1 MYGVKMKDPLYITS
15 HGILMR
21 KGNTLYF
28 MNDEGKKA
36 IPINGINEIN
46 CYGKVS
52 LKSGA
57 SSLLMKQGIPVNFF
71 NMYGYYEGSLYP
83 RIQLNSGLII
93 VNQSEHYSD
102 PEKRAVIAKEIVEGI
117 KHNLLRNLKYYKKK
131 GKDVDVFIQD
141 IEKEVIS
148 GTVPQIMSNEGR
160 MWHAYY
166 QSLNKIIK
174 NFEMG
179 NREIRPPTTE
189 MNALISF
196 GNSLLYGSALS
207 EIYHTYLHP
216 SISFLHEPAER
227 RFSLALD
234 IADIFK
240 PIIVG
245 RVIFKLVNNN
255 MITEKDFNKDV
266 GVLLKDKGKRV
277 FLKEYQS
284 KLDTTIKHPKLNR
297 RVSYKYL
304 MRLES
309 YKLIKH
315 LLGDKEYESFKAWW

>member
-1 MYGVKMKDPLYITS
+1 MKDPLYITS

-28 MNDEGKKA
+28 TNDEGKKA

-83 RIQLNSGLII
+83 RIQLNSGLIV

-102 PEKRAVIAKEIVEGI
+102 AEKRAIIAKEMVEGI
-117 KHNLLRNLKYYKKK
+117 KHNLLRNLKYYRKK
-131 GKDVDVFIQD
+131 GKEVDIFIEA
-141 IEKEVIS
+141 IEKEVIG

-166 QSLNKIIK
+166 QSFNNIIK

-240 PIIVG
+240 PIIVA

-255 MITEKDFNKDV
+255 MLSERDFDKDV
-266 GVLLKDKGKRV
+266 GVLLKDKGKKV

-304 MRLES
+304 MRLEC

>member
-1 MYGVKMKDPLYITS
+1 
-15 HGILMR
+15 MR

-57 SSLLMKQGIPVNFF
+57 SSLLMKQGVPVNFF

-93 VNQSEHYSD
+93 VKQSEHYSD
-102 PEKRAVIAKEIVEGI
+102 PEKRAEIAGEIVEGI

-141 IEKEVIS
+141 IEKEVIG

-166 QSLNKIIK
+166 QSFNNIIK

-189 MNALISF
+189 MNALLSF

-216 SISFLHEPAER
+216 SISFLHEPMER

-255 MITEKDFNKDV
+255 MLSEKDFDKDV
-266 GVLLKDKGKRV
+266 GVLLKDKGKRI

-304 MRLES
+304 MRLEC